1 MLSRFS
7 GISVPGSRFRL
18 GFGFPPTVTS
28 PGDRLGP
35 DHRAVLILVHTRL
48 ASATYGSEAA
58 LPFACLT
65 LGSVRVPVAE
75 A

>member
-1 MLSRFS
+1 
-7 GISVPGSRFRL
+7 
-18 GFGFPPTVTS
+18 VTS

-35 DHRAVLILVHTRL
+35 DHRAVLILAHTRL

-65 LGSVRVPVAE
+65 VGSVRVPVAE